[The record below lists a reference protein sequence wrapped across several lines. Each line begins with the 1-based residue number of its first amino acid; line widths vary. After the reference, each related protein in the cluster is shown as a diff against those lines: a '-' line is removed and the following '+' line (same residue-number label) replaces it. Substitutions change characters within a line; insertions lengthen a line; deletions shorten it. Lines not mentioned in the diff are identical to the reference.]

1 MLEIELKFLI
11 PPTQLIKIVQ
21 KVNIRSA
28 KKTQMA
34 AHYFDTQKNTLAKR
48 GIGLRIRRE
57 GENWV
62 QTLKAGGDGIA
73 ARLEHNQLLDTEQV
87 QLMLDSQSLKPDLTI
102 YKGTSIESTLS
113 GIPLD
118 KLANNLIMQYV
129 TSVQRTTRLL
139 TDKKNSHNGNSN
151 SNSNENNFEVNNQDN
166 GEANN
171 VIEVAY
177 DDGEVIHGT
186 DDSLRQPIQEI
197 EFELISGDIDYL
209 FSVATTWCKRY
220 KLCLSTV
227 TKAER
232 GSLLIQGRSHSP
244 AVSANL
250 NQWTVKKNM
259 SKPAFIR
266 AVVHHCLLQIL
277 PNSSAIVAGSQDIEQ
292 VLQLRVG
299 IYRLQAA
306 LKAFKECSDELNPE
320 WLPILAQT
328 AALLDHSYEHAAL
341 ILRVEKDL
349 QKYGGPAVDWSGYAD
364 KRQLTPLKVIAAT
377 DFQLTLLALIAFTMS
392 DPRLEKDADTAIGQE
407 IMTKILSQT
416 YKKMLKAEALLNDGR
431 HDEVDAACKEDAQ
444 DAFQRRIETLRYI
457 SEFTAPLYAKKKTK
471 LWLKR
476 ITKAQLAVEHHHTV
490 MKYQQCYQHCAST
503 DLNAWF
509 GVGWFAS
516 NIEKKHKHYQKQL
529 CKLRKTPV
537 FW

>member
-1 MLEIELKFLI
+1 MQEIELKFLI
-11 PPTQLIKIVQ
+11 PPAQLTKIVQ
-21 KVNIRSA
+21 KLNVKSA

-34 AHYFDTQKNTLAKR
+34 AHYFDTQNNALAKR

-57 GENWV
+57 GDNWV

-73 ARLEHNQLLDTEQV
+73 ARLEHNQLLDNEHV
-87 QLMLDSQSLKPDLTI
+87 QRLLDTQSLQPDLTI
-102 YKGTSIESTLS
+102 YKGTSIASALS
-113 GIPLD
+113 GISLD
-118 KLANNLIMQYV
+118 KIVNHLIMQYV

-139 TDKKNSHNGNSN
+139 TDENNSYCD
-151 SNSNENNFEVNNQDN
+151 NSNENNFAVNNQDN

-232 GSLLIQGRSHSP
+232 GGLLIQGRSHSP

-250 NQWTVKKNM
+250 NQWTVKRTI

-266 AVVHHCLLQIL
+266 AVAHNCLLQIL
-277 PNSSAIVAGSQDIEQ
+277 PNSSAIVAGGQDIEH
-292 VLQLRVG
+292 VRQLRIG
-299 IYRLQAA
+299 ICRLQAA
-306 LKAFKECSDELNPE
+306 LKAFKQYSDELNPE
-320 WLPILAQT
+320 WLPILAQAT
-328 AALLDHSYEHAAL
+328 TLLDSSYERAAL
-341 ILRVEKDL
+341 ILQVENEL
-349 QKYGGPAVDWSGYAD
+349 QNHGGPLVDWGNYAA
-364 KRQLTPLKVIAAT
+364 KRQVMPFKVIAAT

-392 DPRLEKDADTAIGQE
+392 DPRLEKGMDTAIGE
-407 IMTKILSQT
+407 VMMTKILSET
-416 YKKMLKAEALLNDGR
+416 YKKMVKAEDLLNDSW
-431 HDEVDAACKEDAQ
+431 HDEIDITRREDAQ
-444 DAFQRRIETLRYI
+444 YAFQRRIENLRYI
-457 SEFTAPLYAKKKTK
+457 SEFAAPLYAKKKTK
-471 LWLKR
+471 PWLKR
-476 ITKAQLAVEHHHTV
+476 TTKAQLAVEQYHTD
-490 MKYQQCYQHCAST
+490 MKYQQYYQQRAAT

-516 NIEKKHKHYQKQL
+516 NIEKKHKQYHKQL